1 VARDARAPE
10 LARAHALWGLGQLGA
25 EALAGLEA
33 PDFAASL
40 APELRAQLARVA
52 GDARAPAF
60 APRLVALLRDE
71 HPRVRFFAAQS
82 LGALGER
89 SAVPGLFAL
98 LQENADR
105 DVFLRHAAAWA
116 LQRIGD
122 REAVLARAGD
132 ASRSVRLGVLLAQR
146 AWADPRIARFLG
158 DPDRFLVAEA
168 ARAIHDVP
176 IPEARPALAARLATL
191 APVGEDDVQTGFA
204 LHRRAIAASLAEGR
218 AEHASALAAYAANAQ
233 HAKALREV
241 ALEALAQFVQ
251 PAPRDLV
258 LGFYRPLPERPRE
271 LVWPAL
277 DAHGRALVA
286 GDLGERALAI
296 ADHYGRL
303 PLDDAELAARADD
316 ASATA
321 EAREA
326 ALRALAGRAGARAA
340 ALASARRALASDAPA
355 LRAAARDVLAQL
367 APQEGVS
374 ALLSLSEGA
383 PLVERQRAWATLARA
398 ADPRAEEALGRALGA
413 LVAGTLA
420 ADVQLDVLEA
430 ARERGG
436 EALAAKLAAFEAALP
451 PDALVARSA
460 FALDGGDAARG
471 ARVFESE
478 SAQCLRCHGS
488 GGHGAGAGPDLA
500 GVSQRHDARGLLE
513 SLLVPNA
520 QIADGFGSVSLTL
533 RDGEVVSGVQTNASA
548 SHVVVD
554 IGAGVSRRIPLRD
567 VAERTPPSSAMP
579 PTALALSPR
588 ELRDLVAY
596 LKTR

>member
-1 VARDARAPE
+1 V
-10 LARAHALWGLGQLGA
+10 HALWGLGQLGA
-25 EALAGLEA
+25 GALGGLEA
-33 PDFAASL
+33 PAFAASL
-40 APELRAQLARVA
+40 SPELRAQLARVA

-60 APRLVALLRDE
+60 APLLVALLRDP

-98 LQENADR
+98 LAENADR
-105 DVFLRHAAAWA
+105 DVFLRHAATWA

-132 ASRSVRLGVLLAQR
+132 ASRSVRLGALLALR
-146 AWADPRIARFLG
+146 AWGDARVARFLA
-158 DPDRFLVAEA
+158 DADRFLVAEA

-176 IPEARPALAARLATL
+176 IPEARPRLAALLGGL
-191 APVGEDDVQTGFA
+191 APAAEGDLQTGFA
-204 LHRRAIAASLAEGR
+204 LHRRAIAANLAEGR

-233 HAKALREV
+233 HAKALREI
-241 ALEALAQFVQ
+241 ALEALAQFAQ

-296 ADHYGRL
+296 ASDYGRL

-316 ASATA
+316 ERTPPEAREPALRA
-321 EAREA
+321 LAARAGAREA
-326 ALRALAGRAGARAA
+326 ALG
-340 ALASARRALASDAPA
+340 SARRALASDAPA

-374 ALLSLSEGA
+374 ALLSLAADA

-398 ADPRAEEALGRALGA
+398 DDPRAEEAIARALGA
-413 LVAGTLA
+413 LAAGTLA
-420 ADVQLDVLEA
+420 VEEQLDVLEA
-430 ARERGG
+430 ARQRGSD
-436 EALAAKLAAFEAALP
+436 ALATKLAAFEASLP
-451 PDALVARSA
+451 AGDLVARNA

-478 SAQCLRCHGS
+478 AAQCLRCHGS

-500 GVSQRHDARGLLE
+500 GVAQRHDARGLLE

-520 QIADGFGSVSLTL
+520 KIAGGFGSVSVTL
-533 RDGEVVSGVQTNASA
+533 RGGEVVTGVQTRESA
-548 SHVVVD
+548 DTIVVD
-554 IGAGVSRRIPLRD
+554 TAGGVSRRIALRE
-567 VAERTPPSSAMP
+567 VAARTPPASAMP